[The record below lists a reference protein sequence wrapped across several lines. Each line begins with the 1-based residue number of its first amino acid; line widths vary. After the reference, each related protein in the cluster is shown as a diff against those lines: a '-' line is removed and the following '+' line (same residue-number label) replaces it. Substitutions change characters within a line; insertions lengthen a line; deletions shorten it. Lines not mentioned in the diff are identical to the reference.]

1 MISEEYTENE
11 NRYIVK
17 GFAKKESNWLAE
29 SEKRI
34 KNGKLIRNDL

>member
-1 MISEEYTENE
+1 MISEEYAENE

-17 GFAKKESNWLAE
+17 GFAKKSLNGWLNP
-29 SEKRI
+29 KKN